1 MTQDM
6 TLTGNE
12 SPHSCGAASVIPH
25 TALVLSQIDS
35 AHGQTMLVAQHKIY
49 ETPQGWTLGSAD
61 VLDPAGV
68 MDIVRRMD
76 NEAAMHSGPQYL
88 PPNLLAQDDDL
99 LIWHV
104 PATVRPMFFLMPHSR
119 RAITLDV
126 VWPSLVFCARGG
138 SLRLFATAT
147 TKRPEPTTPLFQAP
161 LMNHDPVRGLCFGS
175 VPRPQRA
182 DLSSVATY
190 ESAVY
195 QTNFT
200 HIWGEWPLA
209 DRFAKGK
216 PDNPGHE
223 FLAFYEQLAARK
235 AKRFPKSALRDAGM
249 TLGDLIARAG

>member
-6 TLTGNE
+6 TLTGSE
-12 SPHSCGAASVIPH
+12 SPLSCGAASVVPH

-49 ETPQGWTLGSAD
+49 QTPQGWRMGSAD
-61 VLDPAGV
+61 VLDPRGV

-88 PPNLLAQDDDL
+88 PPNLLAHSDDL

-104 PATVRPMFFLMPHSR
+104 PSSVRPMFFLMPGSR
-119 RAITLDV
+119 RAVTLDV
-126 VWPSLVFCARGG
+126 VWPSLVFHARGG

-147 TKRPEPTTPLFQAP
+147 TKRPEPSTPLFQAP
-161 LMNHDPVRGLCFGS
+161 LMNHNPVSGLCFGS

-182 DLSSVATY
+182 DLSSVATF
-190 ESAVY
+190 EAAVY

-200 HIWGEWPLA
+200 HVWGDWPLA
-209 DRFAKGK
+209 DRLEKG
-216 PDNPGHE
+216 E
-223 FLAFYEQLAARK
+223 SESVSQELLAFYEQLAARN

-249 TLGDLIARAG
+249 TLGDLIWKAG